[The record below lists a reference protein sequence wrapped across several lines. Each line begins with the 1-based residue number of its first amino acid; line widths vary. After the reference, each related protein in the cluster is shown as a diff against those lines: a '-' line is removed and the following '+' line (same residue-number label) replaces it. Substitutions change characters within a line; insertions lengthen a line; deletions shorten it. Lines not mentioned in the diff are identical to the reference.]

1 MNDFLKFLF
10 VGAALT
16 LAPITAIV
24 IHGIITEKKLQ
35 KEMRKRAIPGCLI
48 KSINS
53 SSNIIT
59 IEDLDSKK
67 EYEVRGEEIS
77 DELYENKMIFA

>member
-16 LAPITAIV
+16 LVPITAIV
-24 IHGIITEKKLQ
+24 INGIITEKKIQ
-35 KEMRKRAIPGCLI
+35 KEMRERAISGCLI

-53 SSNIIT
+53 SRNIIT

-77 DELYENKMIFA
+77 DELYENKMIFV